1 MAGNRKN
8 IMDIRQVLQLKQKG
22 YSNRK
27 VAFYLRISRNTVNG
41 YVKFFNGLDQDY
53 GGLLSLDDAQLE
65 RKRTVNY
72 ILLLTEKLP

>member
-65 RKRTVNY
+65 Q
-72 ILLLTEKLP
+72 LFP

>member
-41 YVKFFNGLDQDY
+41 LCKVFQWSGSGLRR
-53 GGLLSLDDAQLE
+53 AP
-65 RKRTVNY
+65 
-72 ILLLTEKLP
+72 IA

>member
-41 YVKFFNGLDQDY
+41 YVGF
-53 GGLLSLDDAQLE
+53 AEIHQL
-65 RKRTVNY
+65 RPQTSINQ
-72 ILLLTEKLP
+72 

>member
-41 YVKFFNGLDQDY
+41 YVKFFNGLDQKITAGSY
-53 GGLLSLDDAQLE
+53 RLRRAP
-65 RKRTVNY
+65 
-72 ILLLTEKLP
+72 IA